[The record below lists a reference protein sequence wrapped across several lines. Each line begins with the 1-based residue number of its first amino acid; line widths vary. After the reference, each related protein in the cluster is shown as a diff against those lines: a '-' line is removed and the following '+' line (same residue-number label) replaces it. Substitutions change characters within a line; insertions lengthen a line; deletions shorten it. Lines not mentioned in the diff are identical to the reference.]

1 MVCLVGE
8 LKAASR
14 YGELVRYALVDGRC
28 SYKYPQ
34 EWLASFQER
43 ESAVK
48 RLTVFTSK
56 SWRDDVLDSIVG
68 VCEWRTALPLSIR
81 AWHATASETIPVAAL
96 FHHLHAPAT
105 ASSSSSPQ
113 HTRFTTF
120 CPRKSPQSQPS
131 IPIYPIASIHAQCTP
146 TRSTAAL
153 RVAIMNGLKADPDI
167 KMDPDAGTP
176 SGSGYM
182 DDDFFEDTGEMSMPP
197 KGVDK
202 DIWLTRVPKWL
213 YEKISKWE
221 DFAEG
226 KDDDEIEIGEI
237 LYFPNPAQKTVDR
250 EKEMRVFL
258 NDRWRDKTQLPQAF
272 YLQPMTDKKDKE
284 VLASTYVFSEK
295 DLPGYKPTGWGYG
308 QGNRGN
314 FGGVQDPKA
323 RIQKRTK
330 FKKAIPSMCIYV
342 RKEKASP
349 LTTSQSKPHYS
360 AAQRASTTATLLR
373 PKNSSPSRRAARAT
387 PSKATTP
394 RATSSPT
401 QK

>member
-1 MVCLVGE
+1 
-8 LKAASR
+8 
-14 YGELVRYALVDGRC
+14 
-28 SYKYPQ
+28 
-34 EWLASFQER
+34 
-43 ESAVK
+43 
-48 RLTVFTSK
+48 
-56 SWRDDVLDSIVG
+56 
-68 VCEWRTALPLSIR
+68 
-81 AWHATASETIPVAAL
+81 
-96 FHHLHAPAT
+96 
-105 ASSSSSPQ
+105 
-113 HTRFTTF
+113 
-120 CPRKSPQSQPS
+120 
-131 IPIYPIASIHAQCTP
+131 
-146 TRSTAAL
+146 
-153 RVAIMNGLKADPDI
+153 MNGLKADPDI

-182 DDDFFEDTGEMSMPP
+182 DDDFFEDTGEMSMPS

-226 KDDDEIEIGEI
+226 NDDDEIEIGEI
-237 LYFPNPAQKTVDR
+237 LYFPNPAKKTVDR

-258 NDRWRDKTQLPQAF
+258 NDRWRDKTKLPQAF

-330 FKKAIPSMCIYV
+330 FKKAIPKQTALLGSATREYNCNPLET
-342 RKEKASP
+342 KEFVEFQKSRTRHAIQGNHTKSNIVPHSEMNDLELGANLQKAFKGFI
-349 LTTSQSKPHYS
+349 KP
-360 AAQRASTTATLLR
+360 AAAPKTQLNKAARI
-373 PKNSSPSRRAARAT
+373 PKNELIDQLHQLFDQFAYWPMKAIKNKTRQPEAYLKDVLNDIAALVKSGPFASCYKRSGMYDKDILHRVDGK
-387 PSKATTP
+387 PPDMEDSGDEDEMEDVV
-394 RATSSPT
+394 
-401 QK
+401 